1 MQHVEETF
9 RPARHNA
16 MRVRCKNEKPLRVA
30 CLARECQGCGRKV
43 CFRSNHILENRW
55 LASSIMQD
63 KGISAT
69 PQGRLTARG
78 YAGSRPVNTVQ
89 QGLLNHMRVSLLVI
103 ASKVSCLLDSI
114 RLMMSAHASNWWKWG
129 RGHRC
134 GERFGGFPADSSRG
148 FAISVFLPCHFSR
161 KNFSITNLNAC
172 VAPVAAGDA
181 DIVKIFNT
189 HRAKHSQKRPAP
201 QGLCPAVSKRDIV
214 ISESW
219 QR

>member
-1 MQHVEETF
+1 
-9 RPARHNA
+9 

-43 CFRSNHILENRW
+43 CFRSSHILESRW
-55 LASSIMQD
+55 LPSSIMQD

-78 YAGSRPVNTVQ
+78 HAGSRPLNTVQ
-89 QGLLNHMRVSLLVI
+89 QGLLSHMRVALLVI
-103 ASKVSCLLDSI
+103 ASQGSCLPDAI
-114 RLMMSAHASNWWKWG
+114 RFMKSAFASNRRNWG
-129 RGHRC
+129 RRRSS
-134 GERFGGFPADSSRG
+134 ETSGGFAANASRG

-161 KNFSITNLNAC
+161 KDFSITTLN
-172 VAPVAAGDA
+172 VLLAPAAAGDVT
-181 DIVKIFNT
+181 IVKNFNT
-189 HRAKHSQKRPAP
+189 HRAKHSQKHPV
-201 QGLCPAVSKRDIV
+201 QNDLCPAVSKRDII

>member
-1 MQHVEETF
+1 MTF
-9 RPARHNA
+9 TTGSWNTSCTSLAHADINEACRRDAPA
-16 MRVRCKNEKPLRVA
+16 
-30 CLARECQGCGRKV
+30 GRKQ
-43 CFRSNHILENRW
+43 CHEISLQKRKATARSR
-55 LASSIMQD
+55 SS
-63 KGISAT
+63 KGML
-69 PQGRLTARG
+69 GRLTARG

-181 DIVKIFNT
+181 NIVKIFNT

-201 QGLCPAVSKRDIV
+201 QGLCPAVSRRDII

-219 QR
+219 LR